1 MSATHST
8 TPAASAKTS
17 KRTSAK
23 RGAAPVSAK
32 VAPASG
38 RPASKAPAK
47 KAGKTPEPPKHVVK
61 KPVAKQA
68 KVAVKA
74 TKAPVKTGKAA
85 VKAGKPAPKKA
96 AVVASAGKS
105 ASKQQAK
112 TPAAAVKVSAP
123 KGKTAPQKA
132 KQAHQPAKTAA
143 PKGKAVSHKAVDS
156 IKKAKDTT
164 AHAKAGPTKAKAAVK
179 AAPPKAPAHPEKPA
193 PKSAKAAHETH
204 KTVAAKPAPP
214 KKPEVP
220 AVKPGKPAA
229 KEKSVNGVAET
240 HPSKPETVELKRDRS
255 QDEIAKKQPVRKS
268 SLVDFPVPP
277 PPVRPPFVP
286 PKPAAAPTEEAAP
299 AGINASHSP
308 AFIQKQRQRLLDLR
322 DDLVDALSGMTRDTI
337 RNAPEGSEA
346 SGSGMHQGDAGSDA
360 YDRDFALSVLA
371 KEQDALYEIDQ
382 ALRRIQKG
390 IYGICEISNRKIPQ
404 ARLEA
409 IPFARLTV
417 ECQSQ
422 WEKEYGNRRFRPSN
436 EVGFSGG
443 NLIEEEDSETVL
455 LDEEED

>member
-1 MSATHST
+1 MSATQSTHHSAT
-8 TPAASAKTS
+8 TKGLKPTVSSSAH
-17 KRTSAK
+17 AP
-23 RGAAPVSAK
+23 APVKATPPKGKPAKKSPPKAAGKTAALPKSPIKNVGTGPAK
-32 VAPASG
+32 VA
-38 RPASKAPAK
+38 SKA
-47 KAGKTPEPPKHVVK
+47 
-61 KPVAKQA
+61 
-68 KVAVKA
+68 
-74 TKAPVKTGKAA
+74 VKT
-85 VKAGKPAPKKA
+85 VPKQ
-96 AVVASAGKS
+96 G
-105 ASKQQAK
+105 Q
-112 TPAAAVKVSAP
+112 PAAK
-123 KGKTAPQKA
+123 
-132 KQAHQPAKTAA
+132 
-143 PKGKAVSHKAVDS
+143 
-156 IKKAKDTT
+156 
-164 AHAKAGPTKAKAAVK
+164 AVK
-179 AAPPKAPAHPEKPA
+179 AAPAKTKPASKVAKAGSKQGKSAPKVAKAAPQKAASGTGKADPGKAKLTPETQHAVVKKDPTGAHKATPQVNHPKPTSKEQSHVPTPEKPA
-193 PKSAKAAHETH
+193 PKNDKPEPRREHRAHDDSQ
-204 KTVAAKPAPP
+204 
-214 KKPEVP
+214 KKPVI
-220 AVKPGKPAA
+220 
-229 KEKSVNGVAET
+229 
-240 HPSKPETVELKRDRS
+240 RR
-255 QDEIAKKQPVRKS
+255 S

-286 PKPAAAPTEEAAP
+286 PKPAAVATEELAP
-299 AGINASHSP
+299 AGVNASHTP

-390 IYGICEISNRKIPQ
+390 LYGICEMSNRKIPQ

-443 NLIEEEDSETVL
+443 NLIEDEDSETVL
-455 LDEEED
+455 LDDDEE